1 MSLPSEFENIR
12 AALFFLAPRSNY
24 RDKILS
30 SNEIFC
36 GPDTESFMAGGSLK
50 SLKTPTGAY
59 DAPAFFSQSGITAT
73 PELVLVKADA
83 TGRNFPSNLR
93 SFKCPR
99 VLLVGDT
106 HHQSAPIQQLVAY
119 AQREAFDFIIL
130 DHTRHH
136 ARWFFEAGFKNVHWI
151 PALDFSYLPRDLKKS
166 PAHKLT
172 FVGQVG
178 RFHPHRV
185 RVLQNLKKAGLPLE
199 VLQSS
204 PAGAADI
211 YADSDITL
219 NISLNGDLNLRV
231 FEALSAGGFL
241 LTDKLTPSSGLE
253 LLFKPGEDLDVWTNT
268 AELVEKVRYY
278 LKHPAK
284 IERIRKAGQ
293 AKLMKF
299 HHPDVKIREFFDLVF
314 HGKENPLYSLESE
327 SKKTSVSF
335 ARPMPG
341 VGAYEL
347 LQELHRGS
355 SLVVYADESLVEDVS
370 AFVDLPRAQALP
382 IWTAAGSRFPLPKK
396 FEPPAEMLLWLVGNK
411 EAPEV
416 LLREFNGRAVL
427 APDRY
432 SELLKSWGYLSIGNG
447 IYEVRKPVLRLIR
460 RLDQMAPQASL
471 EAIQKHLPLCAD
483 ADEALA
489 LATHAAR
496 LQSHDIHKS
505 ALALAVSFD
514 RNCVPAL
521 LSLAEIS
528 LKAGDSVQAAIHLN
542 EADRVAPLEQGNKA
556 IRDSLFQKSAG
567 DPVLQLYR
575 QALAGGATVTSE
587 KKLSILVVTNLF
599 PPQEL
604 GGYGRKLWEFSAGLR
619 QRGHRIQVLTA
630 NADYLNKTPDPA
642 EIELESVVSRCL
654 QLQGEWKDG
663 VTRGVGTDQDRQAM
677 GHQNAVKVVQAA
689 QQMQADI
696 VLLGNLDFMGLDMVH
711 ALVQHK
717 IPVLHSLGNQ
727 TPGYP
732 PTASIQSPLY
742 QIAPASDW
750 LGKNLLEAG
759 YSVSKL
765 STVYPGAR
773 IDRFYKHTLPD
784 LRKLRIAFAGLLM
797 PYKGAHILIDALAQI
812 HRAGIDFEAVLAGD
826 TTDPAYVERLKQIIV
841 ANGMGGK
848 IQFPGF
854 LSRKELAALFARTNV
869 LVFPSQV
876 PEAFGISQVEAMA
889 SGLIV
894 VSSGT
899 GGAPEIIRD
908 GIDGLLFPATNPNVL
923 AECLQKLATQPELR
937 TRLQRAARNRALEF
951 SVTSSVNRIEVIASE
966 MLGLAA
972 PAALPPS
979 SNTPQALSSP
989 GVALE
994 MLPISLGA
1002 PTASQLRA
1010 QADQLFQQGQHE
1022 AALAAY
1028 QHALVPLKK
1037 DYAVGI
1043 HQYGLALQK
1052 LGRMKEALA
1061 KINEAYL
1068 LDPQSLPILSDLA
1081 VCFDLI
1087 GKPNDAL
1094 AALDVAIQL
1103 SPQLGLNWNRKGKI
1117 LARLQRF
1124 PEAFLALTEAIKF
1137 APDNSE
1143 FYYDIGLAYQVAK
1156 KPAEALPYYE
1166 QALAMKL
1173 DTADLHSNRG
1183 IVLRELH
1190 RHQDALASIFRAVNM
1205 DKQNVH
1211 YMTNLGAVALEM
1223 GHNTLAYDCLKYAI
1237 DRDSNMPIAEHN
1249 LANLIKDRARAAE
1262 ALPLYRKAIDLFPT
1276 NSALRRQ
1283 AFSNYLLGH
1292 QYLPNPDPVEIFEEH
1307 KKWGLETVALFHPA
1321 FEHTQKKIGSKRKI
1335 RVGFVSA
1342 DFWDHPIAAFMEPF
1356 FREFDR
1362 SKFEIFI
1369 YSDLQRSPTAV
1380 TQRLRGLVTAW
1391 RDTVTLDIH
1400 ALAKMM
1406 HEDSLDVL
1414 FDLAGHTAHNRMDL
1428 FALKPAPVQI
1438 SYLGYPCTT
1447 GLPAI
1452 DYRITDAIADPKG
1465 KTEHLHTEK
1474 LVYLPDCAWCFEA
1487 PDGAPGVGPLPAIQ
1501 GGHITFGCFNN
1512 MAKWNTDL
1520 YEMWIEIL
1528 KEVPDSRLRL
1538 KARTLLDAPVRNE
1551 LVEFFKSKGI
1561 EETRLEF
1568 SGHTPSIAQHLAEYN
1583 KVDIALDSYPYH
1595 GTTTTCESMWMG
1607 VPVVTLCGDFHL
1619 ARVGASLL
1627 AAVGLNELVADSRKN
1642 YVQVAAKL
1650 ASEREK
1656 LVQLRGGFRER
1667 MLASPLMNGKAFA
1680 RNMGNLIESAVKK

>member
-1 MSLPSEFENIR
+1 MSQLSDFENMR

-30 SNEIFC
+30 SKEIFC
-36 GPDTESFMAGGSLK
+36 GPDAETQLGEGSLK
-50 SLKTPTGAY
+50 SLKTPAGAY
-59 DAPAFFSQSGITAT
+59 DAPAFFSQSGITEM

-106 HHQSAPIQQLVAY
+106 HHQSSPIQQIVAY

-136 ARWFFEAGFKNVHWI
+136 ARWFFEAGFKNVHWL

-172 FVGQVG
+172 FVGQAG

-185 RVLQNLKKAGLPLE
+185 RVLENLKKAGLPLE

-204 PAGAADI
+204 PSGAADL
-211 YADSDITL
+211 YADSEITL

-241 LTDKLTPSSGLE
+241 LTDKLTASSGLE
-253 LLFKPGEDLDVWTNT
+253 RLFKPGEDLDVWSNT
-268 AELVEKVRYY
+268 SELIEKIRYY
-278 LKHPAK
+278 QKHPAK

-293 AKLMKF
+293 AKLVKF
-299 HHPDVKIREFFDLVF
+299 HHPEIKIREFFDLVF
-314 HGKENPLYSLESE
+314 HGKENPLYSLEE
-327 SKKTSVSF
+327 EAKKTTVSF

-355 SLVVYADESLVEDVS
+355 SLVVYADESLVGDVG
-370 AFVDLPRAQALP
+370 AFVDLPRAQALA
-382 IWTAAGSRFPLPKK
+382 IGSTAGARFPVPKK

-411 EAPEV
+411 ETPEE
-416 LLREFNGRAVL
+416 LLQEFNGRAVL
-427 APDRY
+427 APDRLAD
-432 SELLKSWGYLSIGNG
+432 LLKTWGFLAIGHG
-447 IYEVRKPVLRLIR
+447 VYEMRKPVLRLLR
-460 RLDQMAPQASL
+460 RLDRLEPQKAV
-471 EAIQKHLPLCAD
+471 EAIQQHLPLCSD
-483 ADEALA
+483 AGEALA

-496 LQSHDIHKS
+496 LQAPGIHRS
-505 ALALAVSFD
+505 ALELAVALD
-514 RNCVPAL
+514 RNCLPAL
-521 LSLAEIS
+521 LGLAEVS
-528 LKAGDSVQAAIHLN
+528 LKAGESVQAAIHLN
-542 EADRVAPLEQGNKA
+542 EADRIEPLEPGNKA
-556 IRDSLFQKSAG
+556 TRDSLFQKCAG
-567 DPVLQLYR
+567 EPVLQLYR
-575 QALAGGATVTSE
+575 QALAGGQTLTTS

-604 GGYGRKLWEFSAGLR
+604 GGYGRKLWEFSADLR
-619 QRGHRIQVLTA
+619 QRGHRVHVLTA

-642 EIELESVVSRCL
+642 EIELESVVSRCIE
-654 QLQGEWKDG
+654 LQGEWKNG
-663 VTRGVGTDQDRQAM
+663 VTRGVGTDQDRLAM
-677 GHQNAVKVVQAA
+677 AQRNAAKVLQAA
-689 QQMQADI
+689 QQMKADI

-711 ALVQHK
+711 ALLQHK

-732 PTASIQSPLY
+732 PAASIQSPLY
-742 QIAPASDW
+742 QVAPASDW

-759 YSVSKL
+759 YSVYKL

-826 TTDPAYVERLKQIIV
+826 TTDPSYVERLKQIIV

-848 IQFPGF
+848 IHFPGF

-908 GIDGLLFPATNPNVL
+908 GIDGLLFPATNPTAL
-923 AECLQKLATQPELR
+923 AECLHKLATQPELR
-937 TRLQRAARNRALEF
+937 LRLQRAARNRASEF
-951 SVTSSVNRIEVIASE
+951 SVTSSVNRIEAIASE

-972 PAALPPS
+972 PAALAPS
-979 SNTPQALSSP
+979 ANAPLAVPQPAVVM
-989 GVALE
+989 GNAA
-994 MLPISLGA
+994 A
-1002 PTASQLRA
+1002 PTAAAQLQA
-1010 QADQLFQQGQHE
+1010 QAERLLQQGQHE
-1022 AALAAY
+1022 AALAVY
-1028 QHALVPLKK
+1028 QQAIVPLKK
-1037 DYAVGI
+1037 DYAGGI

-1052 LGRMKEALA
+1052 LGRAKDALA
-1061 KINEAYL
+1061 KLNEAYL

-1081 VCFDLI
+1081 VCFDLV
-1087 GKPNDAL
+1087 GQPNDAL
-1094 AALDVAIQL
+1094 AAFDAALQL
-1103 SPQLGLNWNRKGKI
+1103 NPQLGLTWNRKGKI
-1117 LARLQRF
+1117 LARLQRY
-1124 PEAFLALTEAIKF
+1124 PEAFGCLSEAIKF
-1137 APDNSE
+1137 APDNKD
-1143 FYYDIGLAYQVAK
+1143 FFYDIGLAYQVAK
-1156 KPAEALPYYE
+1156 KPAEALHFYD

-1262 ALPLYRKAIDLFPT
+1262 ALPLYRKAIELFPK
-1276 NSALRRQ
+1276 NSTLRRQ
-1283 AFSNYLLGH
+1283 ALSNYLLGH
-1292 QYLPNPDPVEIFEEH
+1292 QYLPNPDPAEIFEEH
-1307 KKWGLETVALFHPA
+1307 KKWGLETIELLPPA
-1321 FEHTQKKIGSKRKI
+1321 YQHTLRNPGANGKI

-1342 DFWDHPIAAFMEPF
+1342 DFWDHPVATFMEPF

-1362 SKFEIFI
+1362 SKFEVFI

-1380 TQRLRGLVTAW
+1380 TQRLRGFATAW

-1447 GLPAI
+1447 GLPTI
-1452 DYRITDAIADPKG
+1452 EYRITDAVADPVG
-1465 KTEHLHTEK
+1465 KTEHLHSEK

-1487 PDGAPGVGPLPAIQ
+1487 PEGAPGVAPLPAIQ
-1501 GGHITFGCFNN
+1501 SGHITFGCFNN

-1520 YEMWIEIL
+1520 YEMWIAIL
-1528 KEVPDSRLRL
+1528 NEVPDSRLRL
-1538 KARTLLDAPVRNE
+1538 KARTLLDAPVRTE

-1561 EETRLEF
+1561 EEARLEF

-1595 GTTTTCESMWMG
+1595 GTTTTCEAMWMG
-1607 VPVVTLCGDFHL
+1607 VPVVTLCGNFHL

-1627 AAVGLNELVADSRKN
+1627 AAVGLSELVADSREN
-1642 YVQVAAKL
+1642 YVQVSAKF
-1650 ASEREK
+1650 ASDREK
-1656 LVQLRGGFRER
+1656 LAQLRAGFRER
-1667 MLASPLMNGKAFA
+1667 MLASPLMNAKAFA
-1680 RNMGNLIESAVKK
+1680 QNMGNLIESAVKK